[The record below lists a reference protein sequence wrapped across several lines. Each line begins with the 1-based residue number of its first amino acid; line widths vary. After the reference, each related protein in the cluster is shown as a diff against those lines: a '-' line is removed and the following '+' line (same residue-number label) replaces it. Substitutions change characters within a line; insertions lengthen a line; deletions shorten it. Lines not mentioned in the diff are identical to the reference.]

1 MRIFGLSD
9 EQNHDGGG
17 SLQERISAYL
27 HSLSC
32 GQGAYL
38 DSIRQK
44 AEAGGVPII
53 RIEMESFL
61 ASFLELV
68 KPAAI
73 LEAGTAVGYSSMLMA
88 KLTEI
93 SGCRIDT
100 VEKDD
105 SRFREAC
112 DNISASPWKNRI
124 HPIHGDVQD
133 VFHSLVTEGK
143 KYDFIFMDAAKGQY
157 IHYLPDAAAL
167 LRTGGV
173 LVSDNVLQDMTI
185 LDSHFA
191 LERRERTI
199 HKRMRDYL
207 YELTHHPGLLTT
219 VVPIGDGAAVTI
231 RKEDYA

>member
-1 MRIFGLSD
+1 MLGKISHYLSFTVN
-9 EQNHDGGG
+9 EVITYYKTN
-17 SLQERISAYL
+17 IIKF
-27 HSLSC
+27 HSLSRMDTTD
-32 GQGAYL
+32 L
-38 DSIRQK
+38 IKRVMINSKVFILI
-44 AEAGGVPII
+44 PLSLII
-53 RIEMESFL
+53 ANNDINSCF
-61 ASFLELV
+61 
-68 KPAAI
+68 
-73 LEAGTAVGYSSMLMA
+73 
-88 KLTEI
+88 I
-93 SGCRIDT
+93 SH
-100 VEKDD
+100 
-105 SRFREAC
+105 
-112 DNISASPWKNRI
+112 ASPWENRI

-133 VFHSLVTEGK
+133 VFHSLVKEGK

-157 IHYLPDAAAL
+157 IRYLPDAAAL

>member
-1 MRIFGLSD
+1 M
-9 EQNHDGGG
+9 
-17 SLQERISAYL
+17 QERISAYL

-38 DSIRQK
+38 DSIRQQ

-68 KPAAI
+68 KPVSI

-88 KLTEI
+88 KLTEM
-93 SGCRIDT
+93 SGARIDT

-105 SRFREAC
+105 SRYREAC
-112 DNISASPWKNRI
+112 ANINVSPWENRI

-133 VFHSLVTEGK
+133 VFHSLVKEGK

-157 IHYLPDAAAL
+157 IRYLPDAAAL
-167 LRTGGV
+167 LRIGGV